1 MGWIKLCYE
10 LTKVILNSFVIIFVL
25 NLNDNYCLKQ
35 IPVYRHK
42 THATIWPL
50 VSMLPYY
57 ILAITN
63 KFKPIPK
70 KPQLLK
76 A

>member
-1 MGWIKLCYE
+1 
-10 LTKVILNSFVIIFVL
+10 
-25 NLNDNYCLKQ
+25 
-35 IPVYRHK
+35 
-42 THATIWPL
+42 
-50 VSMLPYY
+50 MLPYY